1 MGPAHRFCLNAPTIF
16 DFVWHFSFGLQRK
29 QNYLHRVRARLMF
42 LELDNSEPHTDSTKL
57 FHNRFL

>member
-29 QNYLHRVRARLMF
+29 QNYLHRVRARV
-42 LELDNSEPHTDSTKL
+42 DVP
-57 FHNRFL
+57 